1 MFRPLVITVATLAAL
16 TLSAAPAMAAA
27 PLAPA
32 QTTGGTN
39 TCANPVLAQNTT
51 GWSATGATASR
62 NAATGHVAAQYA
74 FWVFPYSGA
83 ATITLPAQ
91 AVTAGQQRTFAFD
104 AQIAGSVRAGVEW
117 YNAGNVRI
125 SRVDGPAVTGTATS
139 WVRAAV
145 SGTAPAGATRATV
158 VGTGTAQFGTWW
170 KSTACTYTVTGGG
183 STTTTTVPPTTTT
196 VPPTTTTVPP
206 TTTTVPPTTTT
217 VPPTTTTVPP
227 TTTTVPPTTTTVPP
241 TTTTTPPAGPGDG
254 TQAAT
259 LLNWGPVVDG
269 DEFTTLNTTKW
280 GLYNSPGHGGNGLR
294 RPSQISVANG
304 VLTIAGTAN
313 GTTGGMSMSPGRK
326 YGRWETRMQVPKG
339 DNKYHPVALLWPD
352 AENWPVGGEVDYAET
367 TTAASD
373 VDFFL
378 HFGKDN
384 RTTQESKVVDLT
396 GWHNYAVE
404 WKPTGI
410 RGYVDG
416 VQFFSDTTTSHL
428 PPGPM
433 HQTLQL
439 DWFPNGSTPTTP
451 SQMNVAWVRVYA
463 A

>member
-16 TLSAAPAMAAA
+16 ALSAAPATAAA

-32 QTTGGTN
+32 QAGGSTPSSAN
-39 TCANPVLAQNTT
+39 TCANPLLAQNAT
-51 GWSATGATASR
+51 GWTATGASTTR
-62 NAATGHVAAQYA
+62 NAATGHVVAKFA
-74 FWVFPYSGA
+74 FWAYPYSGGA
-83 ATITLPAQ
+83 ATIGLPPQ

-104 AQIAGSVRAGVEW
+104 AQLAGTVRASVEW
-117 YNAGNVRI
+117 FDASNVRI
-125 SRVDGPAVTGTATS
+125 SRVDGPLVTGTAAT

-145 SGTAPAGATRATV
+145 SGTAPAGATRAGV
-158 VGTGTAQFGTWW
+158 VGTGTPQVGTWW
-170 KSTACTYTVTGGG
+170 KSTACDYVLTGGG
-183 STTTTTVPPTTTT
+183 ATTTTPPPTTTKPPVTTTTVPPVTTTTVPPVTTTTVPPTTTT
-196 VPPTTTTVPP
+196 LPPTTTTPP
-206 TTTTVPPTTTT
+206 PP
-217 VPPTTTTVPP
+217 P
-227 TTTTVPPTTTTVPP
+227 
-241 TTTTTPPAGPGDG
+241 GPGDG
-254 TQAAT
+254 TQAAARF
-259 LLNWGPVVDG
+259 NWGPVVDG
-269 DEFTTLNTTKW
+269 DEFTTLDTTKW
-280 GLYNSPGHGGNGLR
+280 GLYNSAGHAGNGLR
-294 RPSQISVANG
+294 RPSQISVKDG
-304 VLTIAGTAN
+304 VLTIAGTAD

-352 AENWPVGGEVDYAET
+352 AENWPTGGEVDYAET
-367 TTAASD
+367 NAAASD

-378 HFGKDN
+378 HYSAQN
-384 RTTQESKVVDLT
+384 RTTQAYKVVDLT

-404 WKPTGI
+404 WTRTGI

-416 VQFFSDTTTSHL
+416 VRFFSDTTTSHL

-439 DWFPNGSTPTTP
+439 DWFPNGSTATTP